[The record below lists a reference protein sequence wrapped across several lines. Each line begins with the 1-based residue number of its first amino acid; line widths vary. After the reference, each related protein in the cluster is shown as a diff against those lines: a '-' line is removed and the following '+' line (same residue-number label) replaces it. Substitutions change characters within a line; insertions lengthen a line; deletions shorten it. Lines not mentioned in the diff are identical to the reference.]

1 MKFWIGF
8 LAFAVSVFFFGSGLS
23 RVLGDNDSETTEIE
37 PAKFKEI
44 HIIVEFEI
52 QSVKFETI
60 DDGEDF
66 LQTSRGQLH
75 S

>member
-23 RVLGDNDSETTEIE
+23 RVLGDNDSETTKIE
-37 PAKFKEI
+37 PAKSKEI
-44 HIIVEFEI
+44 HITVEFKI

-60 DDGEDF
+60 NDGEDF
-66 LQTSRGQLH
+66 PASVKGTTA
-75 S
+75 